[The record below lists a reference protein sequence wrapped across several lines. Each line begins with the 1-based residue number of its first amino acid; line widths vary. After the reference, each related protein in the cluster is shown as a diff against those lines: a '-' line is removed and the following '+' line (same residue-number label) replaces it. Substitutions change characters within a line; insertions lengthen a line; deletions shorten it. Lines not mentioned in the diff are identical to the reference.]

1 MIGAAGVDAS
11 AQTELDTLLQ
21 NMIAAQYQA
30 VAKVSKAT
38 ATRHPPPGIS
48 VICWKK
54 AVWRNSR
61 AAGAVLG
68 IRSTGRFDSRGPS
81 ECLISLAP
89 EARADLFAGKRAP
102 TINFR

>member
-38 ATRHPPPGIS
+38 ATRHPAS
-48 VICWKK
+48 Q
-54 AVWRNSR
+54 
-61 AAGAVLG
+61 
-68 IRSTGRFDSRGPS
+68 
-81 ECLISLAP
+81 
-89 EARADLFAGKRAP
+89 
-102 TINFR
+102 